1 MARPG
6 LLVLSGFESSRVGEH
21 PVNSHRIGD
30 VLDFAISER
39 LVSAN
44 QLVLDLLANAT
55 RYKPGQELQCF
66 QGEQLLSHPVVGAIL
81 WSAWATSEQLEGILG
96 RTTMIAQ
103 VAHRHGY
110 GARGAVHG
118 SKRGLRMKRDG
129 GLLLALLRHDEV
141 SRIVCR
147 R

>member
-44 QLVLDLLANAT
+44 QLVLDLLVNAT
-55 RYKPGQELQCF
+55 E
-66 QGEQLLSHPVVGAIL
+66 I
-81 WSAWATSEQLEGILG
+81 
-96 RTTMIAQ
+96 
-103 VAHRHGY
+103 
-110 GARGAVHG
+110 
-118 SKRGLRMKRDG
+118 
-129 GLLLALLRHDEV
+129 
-141 SRIVCR
+141 
-147 R
+147 